1 MRRSMWL
8 TAWLVGGLWFMTA
21 SASAQPALG
30 ISGNRFTINGSPRFL
45 VFVSYF
51 DAMRASDGTLHG
63 DFQYFHDHGIDG
75 VRIFPNWWL
84 CADTVHCGGNYG
96 NDTLFDQL
104 AFLRPDRLAQ
114 FKHVLDLAGQH
125 GLVVDVSFARETV
138 PGISTVDEIYEAGL
152 DDAAS
157 ALAGGY
163 PHVMF
168 DLQNEVTVN
177 PIAYSDP
184 GRDADFVGQIKFYLP
199 DHNRKV
205 YVSTSEG
212 GVELYA
218 YGPSPSGPDDL
229 PMDVMAPHDARVP
242 GWQDRVPSVVSTLL
256 DLGNRRGQK
265 PVYLQEPTC
274 YQVANRKS
282 EDDTDINHFFTAIIN
297 AKNAGA
303 AGWTFHTRKGFILR
317 DQSFRSQME
326 TGDQQFIEG
335 FRSRIG
341 Q

>member
-1 MRRSMWL
+1 MM
-8 TAWLVGGLWFMTA
+8 LVCGLLGVA
-21 SASAQPALG
+21 SRADAQPVLG
-30 ISGNRFTINGSPRFL
+30 ISGNRFTINGTPRFL

-51 DAMRASDGTLHG
+51 DAMRASDDTLNG
-63 DFQYFHDHGIDG
+63 DFQYFRDHGIDG

-84 CADTVHCGGNYG
+84 CPTTLTCSARKG

-104 AFLRPDRLAQ
+104 AFLRPDRLAK

-125 GLVVDVSFARETV
+125 GLVVDVTFARETV

-168 DLQNEVTVN
+168 DLQNEVTAN

-184 GRDADFVGQIKFYLP
+184 GRDADFVGQIKFYTP
-199 DHNRKV
+199 DRSRKMFVSTNEDGVEV
-205 YVSTSEG
+205 YV
-212 GVELYA
+212 
-218 YGPSPSGPDDL
+218 YGPSPHGPDVL
-229 PMDVMAPHDARVP
+229 PMDVMAPHDQRSP
-242 GWQDRVPSVVSTLL
+242 RDMPWQDRVPSVVSRFIN
-256 DLGNRRGQK
+256 LGNARGQK

-274 YQVANRKS
+274 FANRESKS
-282 EDDTDINHFFTAIIN
+282 GDDSDVNHFFTAVVN

-303 AGWTFHTRKGFILR
+303 AGWTFHTRKGFILSN
-317 DQSFRSQME
+317 QSFRSQME
-326 TGDQQFIEG
+326 DGDRQFIEG